1 MIKPKKVFLN
11 KILLGLIVVLSFSFF
26 TVSAYTPKDLSMYAK
41 ELSEAEKQIVE
52 GGIEIKEQQIAT
64 VFNGVVSDKTA
75 WNNHTVD
82 YVTTPKN
89 NTTIK
94 PVVWSAGSL
103 EDWAPKT
110 VFEIAADYEKTH
122 PGYIVVGAING
133 DFYYNKEVEGLND
146 KTFEPC
152 NYHVQEGDVLRAAY
166 YTDDVN
172 FGLLGFNENNKY
184 SYGAPKKSSS
194 MYLKKVENNI
204 TSEIDVIS
212 GYNIQPTADGTY
224 VFTKELVDTINLTG
238 YKVYKGTIDLY
249 RKFNEGLFVK
259 GNIIEVVNTTNLS
272 SVSSGNFY
280 IATSTE
286 ELKVND
292 YVKVEYNLEGEV
304 SSSLNVIGY
313 IYQCLQNG
321 KTLGQN
327 MPTSV
332 LSGYLSKTYTRAAI
346 GFKEDGTIVLMS
358 VDGTG
363 NPSNN
368 REGAT
373 LFQTGE
379 LLRVMGCVDGF
390 NLDGGGS
397 VTLAARIDGKLTL
410 LNNPADGSVRK
421 VGNAILLVM
430 PDPKIKVL
438 GAEGNTI
445 KFKKTTNLECG
456 TLENVKVKFDNRTYD
471 FIEDELVVTGLDK
484 NTEYKIKIEYDIRL
498 NDGKL
503 THGITENY
511 YRTTE
516 NFAYP
521 ILEEFVE
528 SRLDKN
534 SVTFK
539 YKIEADME
547 DIVQIYIKNG
557 TSKTT
562 LDKLS
567 GRVEIEGL
575 DTTIENK
582 FILVVELKVAG
593 EMELAALIYEANS
606 IPTDKEDIIVDD
618 PVIEDD
624 SSGCKK
630 TSALL
635 VVSLISLTAGLIV
648 LRKRK

>member
-1 MIKPKKVFLN
+1 MK
-11 KILLGLIVVLSFSFF
+11 KILLGLIVVLMFPLF
-26 TVSAYTPKDLSMYAK
+26 TVLAYTPRDLSMYAK
-41 ELSEAEKQIVE
+41 EINEAKKEIVE

-64 VFNGVVSDKTA
+64 VFNGVISDKTA
-75 WNNHTVD
+75 WNNHTVN
-82 YVTTPKN
+82 YVTTPKE

-110 VFEIAADYEKTH
+110 IFEIASDYEKTH

-133 DFYYNKEVEGLND
+133 DFYYNKVVEGLND

-152 NYHVQEGDVLRAAY
+152 NYHVQEGDVLRASY

-172 FGLLGFNENNKY
+172 FGLLGFNDDNKY
-184 SYGAPKKSSS
+184 SYGAPKKSAS
-194 MYLKKVENNI
+194 MYLKKVENSI
-204 TSEIDVIS
+204 TSELGVIA
-212 GYNIQPTADGTY
+212 GYNTQPTTDGTY
-224 VFTKELVDTINLTG
+224 VFTKELGATIDLTG
-238 YKVYKGTIDLY
+238 YTVYKGNTDLY

-259 GNIIEVVNTTNLS
+259 GSIIEITNVTSLS
-272 SVSSGNFY
+272 SVTNGNFY
-280 IATSTE
+280 IATKSQ

-304 SSSLNVIGY
+304 ANSKNVVGY

-332 LSGYLSKTYTRAAI
+332 LGGYLTKPYTRAAI
-346 GFKEDGTIVLMS
+346 GFKADGTIVLMT
-358 VDGTG
+358 VDGSGT
-363 NPSNN
+363 PSNN
-368 REGAT
+368 REGST

-397 VTLAARIDGKLTL
+397 ATLAARINGKLTL
-410 LNNPADGSVRK
+410 LNNPSDGSVRK

-445 KFKKTTNLECG
+445 KLNKTTNLECG
-456 TLENVKVKFDNRTYD
+456 TLENVKVKFDNKTYD
-471 FIEDELVVTGLDK
+471 FVEDELVVTGLDK
-484 NTEYKIKIEYDIRL
+484 NTEYKIKIEYDVRL
-498 NDGKL
+498 KDGKV

-539 YKIEADME
+539 YDIEADME

-557 TSKTT
+557 TNKTV
-562 LDKLS
+562 LEKLS
-567 GRVEIEGL
+567 GRVKIENL

-582 FILVVELKVAG
+582 FILVVELKAAG
-593 EMELAALIYEANS
+593 EMELATLIYEAGS

-618 PVIEDD
+618 PVVEDD

-630 TSALL
+630 SSALL
-635 VVSLISLTAGLIV
+635 VVSLISLTSGLVV

>member
-1 MIKPKKVFLN
+1 MKKQILLK
-11 KILLGLIVVLSFSFF
+11 KILFSLMVVLMFPLF
-26 TVSAYTPKDLSMYAK
+26 TVNAYTPKDLSMYAK
-41 ELSEAEKQIVE
+41 EINEAKKQIVE
-52 GGIEIKEQQIAT
+52 GGVEVKEQQIAT
-64 VFNGVVSDKTA
+64 VFNGVISEKTV

-82 YVTTPKN
+82 YVTTPKD

-94 PVVWSAGSL
+94 PVVWSAGTK

-110 VFEIAADYEKTH
+110 VFEIAADYEATH
-122 PGYIVVGAING
+122 PGYVVVGAING

-166 YTDDVN
+166 YSDDVN
-172 FGLLGFNENNKY
+172 FGLLGFNDGSDY
-184 SYGAPKKSSS
+184 GYGAPKKSSS
-194 MYLKKVENNI
+194 MYLKKVQDGVTE
-204 TSEIDVIS
+204 EVGAVV
-212 GYNIQPTADGTY
+212 GYNAQPTNDGIY
-224 VFTKELVDTINLTG
+224 VFTKELATTIDLTG
-238 YKVYKGTIDLY
+238 YTLYKGTTDLY

-259 GNIIEVVNTTNLS
+259 GALKEVVNQSSLS
-272 SVSSGNFY
+272 SVESGSFY
-280 IATSTE
+280 IATKNV
-286 ELKVND
+286 ELRVND
-292 YVKVEYNLEGEV
+292 YVKVEYNLEGEAAGY
-304 SSSLNVIGY
+304 SNVIGY

-321 KTLGQN
+321 KTLGQG
-327 MPTSV
+327 MATSV
-332 LSGYLSKTYTRAAI
+332 LSGYLTKTYTRAAI
-346 GFKEDGTIVLMS
+346 GFKADGTIVLMS

-363 NPSNN
+363 TPSNN

-397 VTLAARIDGKLTL
+397 VTLAARINGKLTI

-456 TLENVKVKFDNRTYD
+456 TLENVKVKFDNKTYD
-471 FIEDELVVTGLDK
+471 FVEDELVVKGLDK
-484 NTEYKIKIEYDIRL
+484 NTEYKIKIEYDIRFK
-498 NDGKL
+498 DGKVS
-503 THGITENY
+503 HGITENY

-528 SRLDKN
+528 TKLAEN

-539 YKIEADME
+539 YDIDADME
-547 DIVQIYIKNG
+547 DISQIYIKNG
-557 TSKTT
+557 TNKTV
-562 LDKLS
+562 LEKLS
-567 GRVEIEGL
+567 GRIKIENI

-582 FILVVELKVAG
+582 FILVVELKEAG
-593 EMELAALIYEANS
+593 EMELASIVYEANT
-606 IPTDKEDIIVDD
+606 IPTDKVDNIVDE
-618 PVIEDD
+618 PVVDD
-624 SSGCKK
+624 EKQTGCKK
-630 TSALL
+630 SSALL
-635 VVSLISLTAGLIV
+635 AISLISLTTGLIV
-648 LRKRK
+648 FRKRK